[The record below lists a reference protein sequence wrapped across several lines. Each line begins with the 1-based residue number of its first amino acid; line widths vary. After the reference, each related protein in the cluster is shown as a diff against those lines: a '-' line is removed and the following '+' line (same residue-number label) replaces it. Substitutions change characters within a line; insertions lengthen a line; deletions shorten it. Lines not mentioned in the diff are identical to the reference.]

1 MMSQYRK
8 SCWGSWK
15 SESDIS
21 RDLELPV
28 EDLNPQRWNKIVWI
42 TTCNLK
48 IKTTFTIW
56 VRKLNLLQ
64 IFFKSSNF
72 LHVHCLCCCP
82 ISWGFTIPLPDMKWQ
97 KTKKKSYY
105 LKTANSSWSVQ
116 PPNLQWCVRA
126 CEGFWRHC
134 GQDVDTWCSLDLNL
148 WSKIE
153 MLQWKFLHTCS
164 ISGVGTLNTNQQGH
178 AGFEGVWGAAFV
190 FEHSTSLP
198 SHTCTLQLRRVCNC
212 CGHGVDSP
220 GCRCCMARPALLLI
234 ALPAP
239 ALLLI
244 GLRAAATVLYSPQHC
259 LLPVESTV

>member
-1 MMSQYRK
+1 MSIVYVVAQYLGALQYH
-8 SCWGSWK
+8 CQ
-15 SESDIS
+15 I
-21 RDLELPV
+21 
-28 EDLNPQRWNKIVWI
+28 WNG
-42 TTCNLK
+42 
-48 IKTTFTIW
+48 
-56 VRKLNLLQ
+56 RKL
-64 IFFKSSNF
+64 
-72 LHVHCLCCCP
+72 
-82 ISWGFTIPLPDMKWQ
+82 
-97 KTKKKSYY
+97 KKKSYY

-153 MLQWKFLHTCS
+153 MLQWKFVHTCS
-164 ISGVGTLNTNQQGH
+164 ISGVGTLDTNQQGH
-178 AGFEGVWGAAFV
+178 AGFEGVWGAALVFV
-190 FEHSTSLP
+190 HSTSLP
-198 SHTCTLQLRRVCNC
+198 SHTCTLQLRRVCS

-244 GLRAAATVLYSPQHC
+244 GLRAAATVLYSTASCLWSLQCRPQTDCWWQIVDRKPLVLQVCRYYVIESLKQDHETRKKMT
-259 LLPVESTV
+259 LPCYCI